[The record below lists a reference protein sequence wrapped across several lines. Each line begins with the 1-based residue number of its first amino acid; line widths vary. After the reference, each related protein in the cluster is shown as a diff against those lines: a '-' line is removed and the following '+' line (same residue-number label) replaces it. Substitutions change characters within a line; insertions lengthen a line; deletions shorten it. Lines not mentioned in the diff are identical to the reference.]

1 MDNLDVP
8 SNLSLAPQ
16 NPIPA
21 PRLIKK
27 ASEGSRIIP
36 ARLRPEFNVSLVI
49 YDDIGRPIVNML
61 SFKDESVVNSLA
73 LDPSVFNAPLRKDIL
88 HRVVRWQL
96 ACRRS
101 GNHKAKSRSE
111 TRGSTRKVRPQKGGG
126 QARVGDLRAPQWRGG
141 YCVHGPVVR
150 DHSYTLQKKVR
161 AMGIRVA
168 LSEKLREGKLAIVEN
183 LDWDI
188 VKTKELR
195 DLLKA
200 RNWDNALFVD
210 GEEVTTNFILSSR
223 NIPCIDVIPQH
234 KINVYSILKRD
245 LLISTVDAIKYFE
258 DRFHVD

>member
-1 MDNLDVP
+1 MMLHNLWRASPLSTSTASQLIPLVRYASSQVGIKMDNLDVP

-16 NPIPA
+16 SPTPA

-49 YDDIGRPIVNML
+49 YDDIGRPIVNTL

-126 QARVGDLRAPQWRGG
+126 QARVGDLRYCLRVFLDCQLILFHSAPQWRGG

-150 DHSYTLQKKVR
+150 DHSYTLQKK
-161 AMGIRVA
+161 G
-168 LSEKLREGKLAIVEN
+168 
-183 LDWDI
+183 
-188 VKTKELR
+188 
-195 DLLKA
+195 
-200 RNWDNALFVD
+200 
-210 GEEVTTNFILSSR
+210 
-223 NIPCIDVIPQH
+223 VI
-234 KINVYSILKRD
+234 
-245 LLISTVDAIKYFE
+245 
-258 DRFHVD
+258 HVFCQSNHHD

>member
-1 MDNLDVP
+1 
-8 SNLSLAPQ
+8 
-16 NPIPA
+16 
-21 PRLIKK
+21 
-27 ASEGSRIIP
+27 
-36 ARLRPEFNVSLVI
+36 
-49 YDDIGRPIVNML
+49 
-61 SFKDESVVNSLA
+61 
-73 LDPSVFNAPLRKDIL
+73 
-88 HRVVRWQL
+88 
-96 ACRRS
+96 
-101 GNHKAKSRSE
+101 
-111 TRGSTRKVRPQKGGG
+111 
-126 QARVGDLRAPQWRGG
+126 
-141 YCVHGPVVR
+141 
-150 DHSYTLQKKVR
+150 
-161 AMGIRVA
+161 MGIRVA

>member
-1 MDNLDVP
+1 MMLHNLWKASPLSSPTASQLIPLVRYASSQVGIKMDNLDVP

-49 YDDIGRPIVNML
+49 YDDIGRPIVNTL

-126 QARVGDLRAPQWRGG
+126 QARVGDLRYCLSEFFLIVNSFYFTALRNGVEDTACMDLLSVIIHTHYKRKVLYM
-141 YCVHGPVVR
+141 YCV
-150 DHSYTLQKKVR
+150 
-161 AMGIRVA
+161 
-168 LSEKLREGKLAIVEN
+168 
-183 LDWDI
+183 
-188 VKTKELR
+188 
-195 DLLKA
+195 KA
-200 RNWDNALFVD
+200 TIMTD
-210 GEEVTTNFILSSR
+210 
-223 NIPCIDVIPQH
+223 
-234 KINVYSILKRD
+234 
-245 LLISTVDAIKYFE
+245 
-258 DRFHVD
+258 